1 MSNDNNSPPFT
12 PSVPSARRASFSPGQ
27 KLSELLGRSPTSG
40 GPHLY
45 PSPIATAAANA
56 QAQQRRRMSI
66 TSLGLPG
73 SPTQSSTF
81 SQARARQD
89 SLSSGCSIDENAVDD
104 SEAAP
109 NGSPTS
115 PFARRMSFGAR
126 ALRDVKTGTGVGNNG
141 RLSVNWLPPRPLKG
155 EVCPHVKPAQISI

>member
-1 MSNDNNSPPFT
+1 
-12 PSVPSARRASFSPGQ
+12 
-27 KLSELLGRSPTSG
+27 
-40 GPHLY
+40 
-45 PSPIATAAANA
+45 
-56 QAQQRRRMSI
+56 MSI
-66 TSLGLPG
+66 TSLGLSG

-89 SLSSGCSIDENAVDD
+89 SLSSGGSIDENAVDD
-104 SEAAP
+104 SEVAP

-141 RLSVNWLPPRPLKG
+141 RLSVNWLSPRPLKARS
-155 EVCPHVKPAQISI
+155 VFKSHQHR